1 MKDLPRTSA
10 LLRRHGLSPLTLM
23 RTDSSILALVDD
35 EVVTVESPYAATH
48 RRGNLRRI
56 SRLLG

>member
-23 RTDSSILALVDD
+23 RTDSSILALVAG
-35 EVVTVESPYAATH
+35 EIVTVDSPYAATH

-56 SRLLG
+56 GRLLG